1 MVRAIIPWLVL
12 GGCASASERIAA
24 NTNEVRQL
32 AHSSGKRFERITI
45 QADAPTPDIPA
56 IRSDAV
62 AGQVEQSRILS
73 SVDTIYMAL
82 TGVQDVVPWWVAPV
96 VYVSAA
102 LAVLGL
108 CFLVWHMGIGK
119 WVRGML
125 GLVTPTERRAAEL
138 TANLID
144 LTPEQAVATIAE
156 LRRADP
162 TFDAAYRR
170 AAPIR
175 TPKRKDFTND
185 NGQH

>member
-1 MVRAIIPWLVL
+1 
-12 GGCASASERIAA
+12 
-24 NTNEVRQL
+24 
-32 AHSSGKRFERITI
+32 
-45 QADAPTPDIPA
+45 
-56 IRSDAV
+56 
-62 AGQVEQSRILS
+62 
-73 SVDTIYMAL
+73 VDTIYMAL

-108 CFLVWHMGIGK
+108 CFLIWHMGIGK

-144 LTPEQAVATIAE
+144 LTPEQALATIAE

-170 AAPIR
+170 SAPIR

-185 NGQH
+185 DGQH

>member
-1 MVRAIIPWLVL
+1 MIRCAWLAL
-12 GGCASASERIAA
+12 LAGCASASERIAA

-32 AHSSGKRFERITI
+32 AHSSGQRFERITI
-45 QADAPTPDIPA
+45 QTDAPTPDIPA

-62 AGQVEQSRILS
+62 AGQIEQSRILS

-108 CFLVWHMGIGK
+108 CFLIWHLGIGK
-119 WVRGML
+119 WIRGML
-125 GLVTPTERRAAEL
+125 GLVTPTERRAAKL

-144 LTPEQAVATIAE
+144 MTPQQAVAMIAE
-156 LRRADP
+156 LRQADP

-170 AAPIR
+170 SAPIR
-175 TPKRKDFTND
+175 IPQAKEGSDDVCHN
-185 NGQH
+185 